1 MRAESANRALVALTS
16 AAVVLGA
23 AACDRQSDS
32 SATVPSSPNPTS
44 SASTP
49 VSPTQPSP
57 SPVAEESSACA
68 ALDGTVSD
76 DEICRVDSVT
86 PDYTLDFRF
95 PTDYPDQ
102 QAVANVLKERR
113 DGFIEWAA
121 DGLSGSSAY
130 ALHIVGHPYRSG
142 PPESGTRSL
151 VFDIGTDGGIHPR
164 TSYETF
170 KYDLSRG
177 APITFD
183 TLFKAG
189 TRPVDVLDPI
199 AQRAMDERWPD
210 SGGPAQ
216 TNTLG
221 AKMYQNFAIIDDS
234 VTFFIDQGQWL
245 PDAAGPVEVSV
256 PRTEIESLLA

>member
-1 MRAESANRALVALTS
+1 MRPPERLGD
-16 AAVVLGA
+16 AA
-23 AACDRQSDS
+23 SS
-32 SATVPSSPNPTS
+32 SATTVIATSTQESPS
-44 SASTP
+44 
-49 VSPTQPSP
+49 QP
-57 SPVAEESSACA
+57 SPVADESSACA
-68 ALDGTVSD
+68 ELDGTVGD
-76 DEICRVDSVT
+76 DQICRVDSVT

-95 PTDYPDQ
+95 PSAYPDQ

-121 DGLSGSSAY
+121 EGLAGSSAY

-142 PPESGTRSL
+142 TPESGTQSL
-151 VFDIGTDGGIHPR
+151 MFDIGTDGGIHPR

-170 KYDLSRG
+170 NYDLSRG

-189 TRPVDVLDPI
+189 TRPVEVLDPI

-216 TNTLG
+216 TNTLS
-221 AKMYQNFAIIDDS
+221 AKMYQNFAITDDS
-234 VTFFIDQGQWL
+234 VIFFIDQGQWL

-256 PRTEIESLLA
+256 PRTEIESLIA